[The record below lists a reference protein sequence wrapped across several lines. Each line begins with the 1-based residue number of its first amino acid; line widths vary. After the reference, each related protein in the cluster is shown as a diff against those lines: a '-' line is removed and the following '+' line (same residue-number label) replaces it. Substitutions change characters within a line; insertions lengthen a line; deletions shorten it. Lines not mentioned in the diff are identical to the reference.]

1 MQVQVQVKGLPGAAR
16 LRRYATE
23 RLTAALAR
31 VAHAVHDASMRL
43 DDINGPDRGG
53 VDKLCRVVLRLRDNS
68 VLVVEELGADIG
80 RVIDRVT
87 DRLHENVA
95 QHLARLAKF
104 DRATPRGHALPAGTG

>member
-53 VDKLCRVVLRLRDNS
+53 VDKLCRVVLKLSDKS
-68 VLVVEELGADIG
+68 VLVVEELGSDIG
-80 RVIDRVT
+80 RVIDRVA
-87 DRLHENVA
+87 DRLQQNVA
-95 QHLARLAKF
+95 QHLARLAKHE
-104 DRATPRGHALPAGTG
+104 RGSLRGSALPA